1 MYVPMIDLHFHA
13 LPGIDDGPS
22 TFEESIAL
30 VEAAQADGTKHIVA
44 TPHVSW
50 HYQNDAATIRALVH
64 ELNDRLAQRG
74 IQVEVSAGAEIAMT
88 RVSQLRLQ
96 DLRELTLARSRWLL
110 IEPPF
115 SAVAPTFESTVL
127 ELLGEEHRV
136 LIAHPERCQALRRD
150 PGAIARLVNAGA
162 LTSITAGS
170 LTGRFGAPVRQFA
183 TRLLEERLVHNV
195 ASDAHDMAGRP
206 PALASEILRAG
217 HGDLREWLT
226 ELVPA
231 AILSGE
237 RIPVR
242 PARAQR
248 PRRPRASLLKRLR
261 GG

>member
-1 MYVPMIDLHFHA
+1 MYVPMIDLHFHV

-22 TFEESIAL
+22 TFEDSVAL
-30 VEAAQADGTKHIVA
+30 VEAAQADGTKRIIA

-50 HYQNDAATIRALVH
+50 HYRNDAATIAALVGD
-64 ELNDRLAQRG
+64 LNDLLAQRG
-74 IQVEVSAGAEIAMT
+74 IAVEVDAGAEIAMT
-88 RVSQLRLQ
+88 RVPELRQQ
-96 DLRELTLARSRWLL
+96 DLRELALAESRWLL

-115 SAVAPTFESTVL
+115 TAVAPTFESTVHG
-127 ELLGEEHRV
+127 LLDAGHRV
-136 LIAHPERCQALRRD
+136 LVAHPERCQALRRD
-150 PGAIARLVNAGA
+150 PGAVTRLVRAGA

-183 TRLLEERLVHNV
+183 THLLEERLVHNV
-195 ASDAHDMAGRP
+195 ASDAHDLTGRP
-206 PALASEILRAG
+206 PALGSEILRAG
-217 HGDLREWLT
+217 YGDLREWLT

-242 PARAQR
+242 PARA
-248 PRRPRASLLKRLR
+248 PSAKPPRAGLLKRLR